1 MHKLGYHV
9 VLLSSGIGLEVSAYP
24 KPGNVHR
31 LIDHED
37 TWFEDFIITSNV
49 FTYWLYRGAV
59 RGYYKRYNR
68 YTIGDLIYGIVA
80 DSMLMTGGGN
90 TCLGSSLL
98 LTPLSLSIG
107 ELFSEKKQVDI
118 NDLVRKACSIV
129 EKHSTVHDTIMFYKA
144 IRKASPSYIKETDE
158 THGYPNVWSPS
169 YQEEILRGNISLW
182 RILKYSSRNDIV
194 ANEVVNCYKASMDAM
209 KFLSNRL
216 DYHRAWNRA
225 IVETYLYLLS
235 KIKDT
240 VIIRKYGM
248 DWVENVMEFA
258 GYILDKVIVAGKEWM
273 DIVMDFDRKLQSMNC
288 NPGSIAD
295 LTASAIS
302 LYSLWRKRSILRI

>member
-1 MHKLGYHV
+1 
-9 VLLSSGIGLEVSAYP
+9 
-24 KPGNVHR
+24 
-31 LIDHED
+31 
-37 TWFEDFIITSNV
+37 
-49 FTYWLYRGAV
+49 
-59 RGYYKRYNR
+59 
-68 YTIGDLIYGIVA
+68 
-80 DSMLMTGGGN
+80 
-90 TCLGSSLL
+90 
-98 LTPLSLSIG
+98 
-107 ELFSEKKQVDI
+107 
-118 NDLVRKACSIV
+118 
-129 EKHSTVHDTIMFYKA
+129 
-144 IRKASPSYIKETDE
+144 
-158 THGYPNVWSPS
+158 
-169 YQEEILRGNISLW
+169 LRGNISLW

>member
-1 MHKLGYHV
+1 M
-9 VLLSSGIGLEVSAYP
+9 LLSSGIGLEVSAYP

-31 LIDHED
+31 LVDHED

-68 YTIGDLIYGIVA
+68 YTIGDLVYHIVK
-80 DSMLMTGGGN
+80 DSMLITGGGN

-107 ELFSEKKQVDI
+107 ELLSERNEIDI
-118 NDLVRKACSIV
+118 NDLVRMACSIV
-129 EKHSTVHDTIMFYKA
+129 EKYSTVYDTIMFYKA
-144 IRKASPSYIKETDE
+144 IRKASPSYIKVTDE
-158 THGYPNVWSPS
+158 THYYPNVWSPS

-182 RILKYSSRNDIV
+182 RILKYSSRTDIV
-194 ANEVVNCYKASMDAM
+194 AGEVVNCYKASIDAM

-216 DYHRAWNRA
+216 AYHRAWNRA

-235 KIKDT
+235 KTRDT
-240 VIIRKYGM
+240 VITRKYGL
-248 DWVENVMEFA
+248 DLAENVMELA
-258 GYILDKVIVAGKEWM
+258 KYILDKVIVAGKEWIN
-273 DIVMDFDRKLQSMNC
+273 IVMDFDRKLQSMNF